1 MAILIFVFF
10 TVLGWASP
18 LTYQVLGH
26 LKSIIILTL
35 GIMFY
40 DISPSMKSIFGMILA
55 MIGVIIYTEENRQQN
70 RKKHEVQKNSFH
82 DIESLLNVKTVR

>member
-1 MAILIFVFF
+1 
-10 TVLGWASP
+10 
-18 LTYQVLGH
+18 
-26 LKSIIILTL
+26 
-35 GIMFY
+35 MFY

-82 DIESLLNVKTVR
+82 DIESLLNVKNVR